1 MFSNEEDPGPTP
13 PYTGRSWWRASWT
26 TGARNI
32 LFFRKPPF
40 DGDFTI
46 SIIANAPLSAF
57 AQKLEDS
64 ERRRF
69 NRTTLEFMNR
79 LEEVMVCRQT
89 LI

>member
-1 MFSNEEDPGPTP
+1 MVEGKLDHRHAE
-13 PYTGRSWWRASWT
+13 Y
-26 TGARNI
+26 
-32 LFFRKPPF
+32 FFLKKPRI

-46 SIIANAPLSAF
+46 LMIANTPLSAF

-79 LEEVMVCRQT
+79 LEEVMV
-89 LI
+89 